1 MALTER
7 MALTARMV
15 KTVLTEKMVPMA
27 RTVKTALMERMARM
41 AKTEP
46 MVRQVSLPMN
56 FG

>member
-15 KTVLTEKMVPMA
+15 KTVLTEKMALTA

>member
-1 MALTER
+1 MVKTVLTER
-7 MALTARMV
+7 MALTARTV

-27 RTVKTALMERMARM
+27 RTVKT
-41 AKTEP
+41 EP